1 MKSEGLL
8 EEIKL
13 RVDIVELISD
23 YVSLKKAGQNYKGL
37 CPFHSEKTPSF
48 IVSPSKQ
55 IFHCFGCGAGG
66 DIVSFL
72 MKHENLSFV
81 EVIRYL
87 AKKAGIDLRGIKL
100 DKSNTYEMRE
110 KLININEE
118 ALKIFR
124 KNLENSEIAKNY
136 LEKRGLNR
144 ESILNFRIGYANDE
158 ADSLLKNMKRLGF
171 NESLLKEAG
180 IVTAFG
186 NGYRDLFRK
195 RIIFPIYNLQGDL
208 IAFGGRV
215 IDDSLPKYINSP
227 ETKIFKK
234 GESLFAINLAKE
246 GIKNKGY
253 AIIVEGYL
261 DTIIC
266 HQYGFKNTIA
276 PLGTALTTMHLQK
289 LKLLTK
295 NVVLIFDADEAGV
308 IAARRAL
315 TTVSESDFKAKV
327 LLLPEG
333 EDPDSFL
340 RKNGSKAF
348 EKLLTNAMSMVE
360 FLLKISKED
369 KSDKVRET
377 LNIIAFIKD
386 LIIAEEMLNELS
398 DRMRIN
404 ESILRE
410 ELKKIRKKLK
420 KSKTNMETKIVRESF
435 NKEECL
441 LLSVILSFPEKA
453 NDVFSRLDIEDVSNI
468 TIRLILEKIKSLKD
482 NFNVK
487 TLLDNAEEKEK
498 KLITELLLE
507 PGFDPEHVDENIE
520 DCLYFLRKK
529 RFEEMRKIAEKNSD
543 IVILDSLLK
552 EKRSLIK
559 RSKYESK
566 F

>member
-520 DCLYFLRKK
+520 DCLYFLQKK

>member
-37 CPFHSEKTPSF
+37 CPFHAEKTPSF
-48 IVSPSKQ
+48 VVSPSKQ

-66 DIVSFL
+66 DIVTFL
-72 MKHENLSFV
+72 MKHENLSFA

-87 AKKAGIDLRGIKL
+87 AKKVGIDLRGIKL
-100 DKSNTYEMRE
+100 DKSNIYEMRE
-110 KLININEE
+110 KLIHINEE

-124 KNLENSEIAKNY
+124 KNLDNSEIAKKY
-136 LEKRGLNR
+136 LERRGLNR
-144 ESILNFRIGYANDE
+144 ESILNFHIGYANDE
-158 ADSLLKNMKRLGF
+158 GNSLLKNMKRLGF

-195 RIIFPIYNLQGDL
+195 RIIFPIYNLQSDL

-227 ETKIFKK
+227 ETKIFRK
-234 GESLFAINLAKE
+234 GESLFAINIAKE
-246 GIKNKGY
+246 NIKNKGY

-308 IAARRAL
+308 SAARKAL
-315 TTVSESDFKAKV
+315 TTISESDFKAKV
-327 LLLPEG
+327 LLLPET

-348 EKLLTNAMSMVE
+348 EKLLANAMSMVE
-360 FLLKISKED
+360 FLLKTSKED

-377 LNIIAFIKD
+377 LNIIALIKD

-410 ELKKIRKKLK
+410 ELEKIRKKLK
-420 KSKTNMETKIVRESF
+420 RSKTNIDTKIIRESF
-435 NKEECL
+435 NKEERL

-453 NDVFSRLDIEDVSNI
+453 NYVFSRLNIEDVSDI

-482 NFNVK
+482 NFNIK
-487 TLLDNAEEKEK
+487 TLLDDAEEKEK

-507 PGFDPEHVDENIE
+507 PGFDPEHVNENIE

-552 EKRSLIK
+552 EKRNLIK